1 MKLLTYSLGSAA
13 LATLLSSAVAGPM
26 ISEFMASNSESQEVP
41 LN

>member
-13 LATLLSSAVAGPM
+13 LATLLSSAVAGPV
-26 ISEFMASNSESQEVP
+26 IYEFMASNSESQEVP